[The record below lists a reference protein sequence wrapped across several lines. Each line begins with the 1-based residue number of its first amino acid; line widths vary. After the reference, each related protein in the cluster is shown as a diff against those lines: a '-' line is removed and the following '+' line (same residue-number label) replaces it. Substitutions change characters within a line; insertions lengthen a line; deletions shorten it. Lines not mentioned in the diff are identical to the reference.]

1 MSIDDEELNREFSSE
16 DRKLELFTDR
26 YEFTKLFAEYL
37 NDDPPR
43 QKILYFHG
51 DGGNGKSLLLKFLRI
66 QCCKRFSRQKWQE
79 LKAIPDDRVAEVA
92 DYIQKA
98 KPSQDCTAIPA
109 ILHDFGMQPFKED
122 RPQDPFYGLLML
134 RRNLGEVTAKY
145 KFK

>member
-1 MSIDDEELNREFSSE
+1 MSIDDEELNSEFSSE

-79 LKAIPDDRVAEVA
+79 LKAIPHDRVAEVA
-92 DYIQKA
+92 EIGHSNVTRVKFILLAAKA
-98 KPSQDCTAIPA
+98 KC
-109 ILHDFGMQPFKED
+109 
-122 RPQDPFYGLLML
+122 
-134 RRNLGEVTAKY
+134 
-145 KFK
+145 